1 MGPLVF
7 ALETKAQ
14 DEKADYWTLI
24 SLAEMRVLTAEVAQQ
39 VTRAYRKALTAS
51 RRNQFYLQSS
61 LGQLEILQSLD
72 MRGEFV
78 QAGINA
84 INEELRR
91 IRKEIVTEE
100 TTAKKGKVEPVVAA
114 PAPKNQGMVFLFT
127 GYMISNPKKKENQ
140 FPPEKEKDIR
150 DAI

>member
-24 SLAEMRVLTAEVAQQ
+24 SLAEMRVLTAEVTQQ

-61 LGQLEILQSLD
+61 LGQLEMLQSLD

-78 QAGINA
+78 LAGINV

-91 IRKEIVTEE
+91 IRKEVIAEE
-100 TTAKKGKVEPVVAA
+100 ANAKKGKNEGTAEVKP
-114 PAPKNQGMVFLFT
+114 PKN
-127 GYMISNPKKKENQ
+127 
-140 FPPEKEKDIR
+140 
-150 DAI
+150 